1 MSSRDSNSLLELGA
15 SPTFRVSAAAAIL
28 CGAPGGSD
36 ARAAGVPTRL
46 FRPPVGTARLWA
58 CMLRHA
64 SFRAQRRLRYRL
76 LARAGMG
83 AAVLSEQ
90 DRAFRAAAG
99 QGPRLHLPNGGIA
112 PNCALI
118 ASDLGVRAIAAMSF
132 DQRSDE
138 LRSALGPAKVRS
150 RSPAIADAATDE
162 GRGPSGAGVGV

>member
-118 ASDLGVRAIAAMSF
+118 AGDRRRC
-132 DQRSDE
+132 D
-138 LRSALGPAKVRS
+138 
-150 RSPAIADAATDE
+150 
-162 GRGPSGAGVGV
+162 GRGERPERRGGRRMIRRFRRELYELV